1 ALGEP
6 IDGSQACDWGLANR
20 AVASSVVDTVAVE
33 LAVRLAERAP
43 NAIRHTKGLMRDA
56 ASMWE
61 LMLREGEI
69 FSAQMRS
76 PEAVEAFTAFMQK
89 RKPSF

>member
-1 ALGEP
+1 
-6 IDGSQACDWGLANR
+6 
-20 AVASSVVDTVAVE
+20 
-33 LAVRLAERAP
+33 
-43 NAIRHTKGLMRDA
+43 MRDA
-56 ASMWE
+56 GAMWE

-76 PEAVEAFTAFMQK
+76 PEAVEAFSAFMQK